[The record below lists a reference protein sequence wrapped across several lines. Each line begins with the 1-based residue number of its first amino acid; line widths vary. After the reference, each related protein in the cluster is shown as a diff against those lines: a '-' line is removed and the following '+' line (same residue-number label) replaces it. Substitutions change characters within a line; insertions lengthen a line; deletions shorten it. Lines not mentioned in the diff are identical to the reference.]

1 MEPTTTERIEFLGS
15 QGDSLAARLELPFRE
30 PRGYALFAHCFTC
43 SKDSVAA
50 SRISR
55 ALTSSGIAVLRFDFT
70 GLGQSGGDFENSNFT
85 SNIGDLIAAADYLR
99 ENFHAPRILIGH
111 SLGGSAVLA
120 AAGSIPETAAVVT
133 IGAPAE
139 THHIARLLGD
149 DLSTIERDGVAEVN
163 LGGRPFRIQAQF
175 LRDIEMQPQQ
185 ERIAGLGAA
194 LLVLH
199 SPVDDTVGI
208 DNARVIFDAARHPK
222 SFIAIDGANHLLS
235 LKQDASYVAAIIGH
249 WVSRYVH
256 PAPTSEDERPGSAL
270 PAGQVRVTE
279 RAADGFVQTVTTAQ
293 HLFVADEP
301 LPRGT
306 DEGPNPYE
314 LLLAALGTCTSMT
327 LRIYANR
334 KKWPLEHVEVE
345 LSHARSHPNDC
356 ETCDETT
363 AQLEHIDRTITLTGN
378 LTDDQRAALLVI
390 ADKCPV
396 HRTLHAGL
404 VVSTR
409 LR

>member
-1 MEPTTTERIEFLGS
+1 MDLATTERIEFSGS
-15 QGDSLAARLELPFRE
+15 KGDSLAARLELPFGE

-55 ALTSSGIAVLRFDFT
+55 ALTNSGIAVLRFDFT

-85 SNIGDLIAAADYLR
+85 SNVGDLIAAADFLR

-120 AAGSIPETAAVVT
+120 AAASIPETAAVVT

-139 THHIARLLGD
+139 TDHIVRLLGD
-149 DLSTIERDGVAEVN
+149 GLSAIERDGVAEVS

-185 ERIAGLGAA
+185 QRIAGLGAA

-208 DNARVIFDAARHPK
+208 DNARMIFDAARHPK

-235 LKQDASYVAAIIGH
+235 HKQDASYVAAMIGQ
-249 WVSRYVH
+249 WASRYVQ
-256 PAPTSEDERPGSAL
+256 PGPTSDGELRGSNL
-270 PAGQVRVTE
+270 SAGQVRVTE
-279 RAADGFVQTVTTAQ
+279 RAADSFVQTVTTAQ
-293 HLFVADEP
+293 HVFVADEP

-306 DEGPNPYE
+306 DAGPNPYE

-327 LRIYANR
+327 LRMYANR

-345 LSHARSHPNDC
+345 LSHSRSHPNDC

-378 LTDDQRAALLVI
+378 LTADQRTALLVI

>member
-1 MEPTTTERIEFLGS
+1 MNPAATERIEFSGS
-15 QGDSLAARLELPFRE
+15 QGDSLAARLELPLGE

-43 SKDSVAA
+43 NKDSVAA

-70 GLGQSGGDFENSNFT
+70 GLGQSGGDFENSNFS

-99 ENFHAPRILIGH
+99 ENYDAPRILIGH

-139 THHIARLLGD
+139 TEHIVRLIGD

-163 LGGRPFRIQAQF
+163 LGGRPFRIQTQF

-185 ERIAGLGAA
+185 ERIASLGAA

-199 SPVDDTVGI
+199 SPVDETVGI
-208 DNARVIFDAARHPK
+208 DNARIIFDAARHPK

-235 LKQDASYVAAIIGH
+235 HKQDATYVAAIIGH
-249 WVSRYVH
+249 WASRYALTDP
-256 PAPTSEDERPGSAL
+256 PAEAIGRGPDLAPGH
-270 PAGQVRVTE
+270 VRVSE
-279 RAADGFVQTVTTAQ
+279 RSADGFVQTVTTAQ
-293 HLFVADEP
+293 HLSVADEP
-301 LPRGT
+301 FPRGT
-306 DEGPNPYE
+306 DAGPNPYE

-378 LTDDQRAALLVI
+378 LTDDQRSALLVI

-396 HRTLHAGL
+396 HRTLT
-404 VVSTR
+404 SRIIIQTR
-409 LR
+409 LA